1 VAAAARVILRAMHGV
16 RALTLPE
23 PAKRESVVATTVADV
38 VIETVDGSDVRRVD
52 GIP

>member
-1 VAAAARVILRAMHGV
+1 MHGV
-16 RALTLPE
+16 RALTL

-52 GIP
+52 GIPWPPAA